1 MLACEDAP
9 SFHRCPFPRKMRVS
23 PLMALVALC
32 VTGCGSSTGIM
43 PVGPD
48 TYAISEMRAPVLG
61 GGDEAR
67 RIVMVEA
74 IGFCQQQGRVFVPLD
89 LRPDGDP
96 RTPYYPT
103 AFDATFRCVAPKDL
117 AGGAGLQT
125 RP

>member
-61 GGDEAR
+61 GGDEAQYSPPNPAFR
-67 RIVMVEA
+67 TWNNCPPLYTVQD
-74 IGFCQQQGRVFVPLD
+74 GLCKPYKGR
-89 LRPDGDP
+89 
-96 RTPYYPT
+96 
-103 AFDATFRCVAPKDL
+103 
-117 AGGAGLQT
+117 
-125 RP
+125 